1 MPTWNLTGFLSLV
14 VKIFKNKRPKPLYI
28 TAYQVY
34 IFKLRVMNMAEGNV
48 QPIFILPEDTK
59 RTSGKDAQ
67 RMNIMAAKAVAQTVR
82 TTLGPKGMDKMI
94 VDSMG
99 DVIVTNDGVT
109 ILNEMNIEHPAAK
122 MIVEVAKSQE
132 DEVGD
137 GTTTAVVLAGE
148 LLKKSENLLDQ
159 EIHPTIIAKGYRLA
173 AKKAY
178 EILENMAEDVI
189 IKDENTLKNI
199 AITAMTGKGAETAK
213 EVLADLV
220 VKAVKDVA
228 EVENGSVFIDTENI
242 KIEKRV
248 GSSAERSELI
258 RGLVIDKEKVHSAM
272 PRKVDNAKIALID
285 SALEIKNT
293 EIDAKIQITDPS
305 QIEAFLEQEEKTLR
319 NMVDRVIASGANVI
333 FCQKGIDD
341 LAQHFLA
348 KVGIFA
354 VRRIKKSDMDKL
366 ARATGAK
373 IITNINDL
381 SKEDLGLAGIV
392 REEKVGD
399 EEMVFIEQCKNPK
412 AVTLLIRGGT
422 EHVSDEI
429 KRAIDDAIGDI
440 AATLKNSKAVGGA
453 GAPEIELARMLRKFA
468 GHHKGRE
475 QLAINAFADAME
487 IIPRTLAE
495 NAGLDPIDVM
505 TKLNQAHAKKEK
517 WGGIDVFTGRVI
529 NSWRAGVI
537 EPLKIKTQAVGSAAE
552 VAEMILRIDDV
563 IAGSKEAAGKMPPM
577 PPGGMG
583 GMPPGMGM

>member
-1 MPTWNLTGFLSLV
+1 
-14 VKIFKNKRPKPLYI
+14 
-28 TAYQVY
+28 
-34 IFKLRVMNMAEGNV
+34 MAEGNI

-94 VDSMG
+94 VDAMG

-122 MIVEVAKSQE
+122 MIVEIAKSQE
-132 DEVGD
+132 NEVGD

-148 LLKKSENLLDQ
+148 MLKKAEDLLDQ

-173 AKKAY
+173 AKKAQ
-178 EILENMAEDVI
+178 EILEAMAEDVS
-189 IKDENTLKNI
+189 IKDEATLKNI
-199 AITAMTGKGAETAK
+199 AVTAMTGKGAETAK
-213 EVLADLV
+213 EVLAELV

-228 EVENGSVFIDTENI
+228 EIENGHIYIDTDNI
-242 KIEKRV
+242 KLEKRV
-248 GSSAERSELI
+248 GSSAEKSELI
-258 RGLVIDKEKVHSAM
+258 RGILIDKEKVHAGM
-272 PRKVDNAKIALID
+272 PRKVNDAKIALID

-305 QIEAFLEQEEKTLR
+305 QIEAFLEQEERTLR
-319 NMVDRVIASGANVI
+319 NMVDKVIASGANVI

-341 LAQHFLA
+341 MAQHFLA
-348 KVGIFA
+348 KAKIFA
-354 VRRIKKSDMDKL
+354 VRRVKQSDINKL
-366 ARATGAK
+366 AKATGAQVVS
-373 IITNINDL
+373 NLNDL
-381 SKEDLGLAGIV
+381 SKNDLGVAGLV

-399 EEMVFIEQCKNPK
+399 EEMVFVERCKNPK

-429 KRAIDDAIGDI
+429 KRAVDDAIGDI
-440 AATLKNSKAVGGA
+440 SATLKDGKAVGGA
-453 GAPEIELARMLRKFA
+453 GAPEIELAIQLRKFA
-468 GHHKGRE
+468 DHHRGRE
-475 QLAINAFADAME
+475 QLAITAFANAME

-495 NAGLDPIDVM
+495 NAGLDPIDII

-517 WGGIDVFTGRVI
+517 WGGVDVFTGKIIR
-529 NSWRAGVI
+529 SWKAGII

-563 IAGSKEAAGKMPPM
+563 IAGGKSPNPQMPPG
-577 PPGGMG
+577 GGMG
-583 GMPPGMGM
+583 GMPPGMM